1 MSIIHSY
8 SKGIIIQHSIR
19 NNTNVTPGTPS
30 PNITRRLDRFDIS
43 SQTWSKKKDMN
54 QARAGFALY
63 NFGDELIAIGGTDG
77 SVFHKTIEVYNIL
90 ENEWSFKKSMS
101 RSKCFFQSCIV
112 YDDIYVIG
120 GLIIDS
126 SGNITVSSSVE
137 KYNITTDT
145 WVNLASLPKGIT
157 FGVAHQIN
165 NKIYVLNGFSE
176 QLESINKQIFI
187 YDIALNTWTT
197 IDLSEEDLKLY
208 TRILPFSFIKDD
220 YIFVTNGLFYET
232 NQLVQPPTIST
243 YFASD
248 TFKINTLNNELTR
261 SDSYFSDIPSNKY
274 NGNTIELNDLV
285 YLIGGISN
293 NSNTTKDIYQINTN
307 ESPFGFSNYDKL
319 PKGRSSFGSALS
331 DFEYDT
337 AIYVSGGISS
347 KQQENFIYV
356 MLDSLSKNVKL
367 NGKETAAIDIK
378 CVDENNDSPE
388 SIKVQ
393 LIGTANNSNMVLF
406 TSDYITVENGYATAT
421 LLPRSE
427 EIISSINV
435 KDKDFINSY
444 TVNVKGVILDDT
456 YYGESDSVI
465 INDNNGNG
473 GQNNGNGGGT
483 FNPRLPNGVDLL
495 DSYQSVINID
505 QQSQN
510 AFISGGNIG
519 GVINLYAYNTI
530 GSNKDTTLN
539 YINTQS
545 WLPYINAKLNL
556 NNSSYEDVINHLNR
570 MEKEVPFGGT
580 PLLDAL
586 DESFDLF
593 ELDLN
598 DLNKVV
604 YINTD
609 GEENCSNLTT
619 ENIIERD
626 NAITGQNPFPLVFSS
641 FRVVPSHLHLN
652 NGIRDGSPI
661 LEELSE
667 KTNGSVTYFITD
679 AETET
684 YINELIRSQ
693 GFLGDGT
700 FTCVIDLAE
709 DVRIN
714 NIKLNFDNISDDN
727 GASWYYTVINNE
739 YESYPQSELNEPNT
753 EVTLNKTNGRFINL
767 KIDFFLNLNSDT
779 YNATKVEPPK
789 LTSID
794 ITYNEKTISYIF
806 MNGIDTVDEI
816 YNVAIS
822 LDAVQPIGSE
832 LNVASTSQNTKNWN
846 DFVSISKPS
855 LDNNSKIIFPIRKKL
870 DPREYLSLEPLISID
885 GFIFESK
892 YGKWDNNATVRI
904 YTEDGTLV
912 DPITYKTFPNRGQV
926 VFNNKK
932 IVNYLIEIQNQ
943 PHLEIGAEIINRV
956 NGEPV
961 IITGAGFMYS
971 TLKSNLFQ
979 HGSSI
984 LPEAINLLVLPINP
998 SVNSV
1003 FTSNWT
1009 FYDLKGRSDKNSQIK
1024 WYINSIE
1031 QEDLQNLN
1039 QWDNKIWK
1047 LAKSGDSIYFTILPK
1062 ASDDTLGRL
1071 TKSNPIKI
1079 L

>member
-1 MSIIHSY
+1 M
-8 SKGIIIQHSIR
+8 
-19 NNTNVTPGTPS
+19 
-30 PNITRRLDRFDIS
+30 
-43 SQTWSKKKDMN
+43 
-54 QARAGFALY
+54 
-63 NFGDELIAIGGTDG
+63 
-77 SVFHKTIEVYNIL
+77 
-90 ENEWSFKKSMS
+90 
-101 RSKCFFQSCIV
+101 
-112 YDDIYVIG
+112 
-120 GLIIDS
+120 
-126 SGNITVSSSVE
+126 
-137 KYNITTDT
+137 
-145 WVNLASLPKGIT
+145 LP
-157 FGVAHQIN
+157 
-165 NKIYVLNGFSE
+165 
-176 QLESINKQIFI
+176 
-187 YDIALNTWTT
+187 
-197 IDLSEEDLKLY
+197 
-208 TRILPFSFIKDD
+208 
-220 YIFVTNGLFYET
+220 
-232 NQLVQPPTIST
+232 
-243 YFASD
+243 
-248 TFKINTLNNELTR
+248 
-261 SDSYFSDIPSNKY
+261 
-274 NGNTIELNDLV
+274 
-285 YLIGGISN
+285 
-293 NSNTTKDIYQINTN
+293 
-307 ESPFGFSNYDKL
+307 
-319 PKGRSSFGSALS
+319 
-331 DFEYDT
+331 
-337 AIYVSGGISS
+337 
-347 KQQENFIYV
+347 
-356 MLDSLSKNVKL
+356 LDSLSKNVKL

-444 TVNVKGVILDDT
+444 TVNVKGVILDDI

-510 AFISGGNIG
+510 AFVSGGNIG

-539 YINTQS
+539 YINTQP

-556 NNSSYEDVINHLNR
+556 NNSSYEDVISHLNR

-679 AETET
+679 SETET

-693 GFLGDGT
+693 GFLGNGT

-727 GASWYYTVINNE
+727 GASWYYTIINNE

-794 ITYNEKTISYIF
+794 ITYNEKTVSYIF
-806 MNGIDTVDEI
+806 MNGVDTVDEI

-855 LDNNSKIIFPIRKKL
+855 LDNNSKIIFPMLTFYIGPIMTTYRPFFSIHSSAAL
-870 DPREYLSLEPLISID
+870 ELSTCQMHSAINGYSI
-885 GFIFESK
+885 SK
-892 YGKWDNNATVRI
+892 YTTWVSA
-904 YTEDGTLV
+904 
-912 DPITYKTFPNRGQV
+912 V
-926 VFNNKK
+926 VFTEN
-932 IVNYLIEIQNQ
+932 
-943 PHLEIGAEIINRV
+943 
-956 NGEPV
+956 
-961 IITGAGFMYS
+961 
-971 TLKSNLFQ
+971 
-979 HGSSI
+979 
-984 LPEAINLLVLPINP
+984 
-998 SVNSV
+998 
-1003 FTSNWT
+1003 
-1009 FYDLKGRSDKNSQIK
+1009 
-1024 WYINSIE
+1024 
-1031 QEDLQNLN
+1031 
-1039 QWDNKIWK
+1039 
-1047 LAKSGDSIYFTILPK
+1047 
-1062 ASDDTLGRL
+1062 
-1071 TKSNPIKI
+1071 
-1079 L
+1079 